1 MDNKNTFIIY
11 RSFFETLQKYQQAGK
26 DAEGF
31 DLFMKV
37 ANYQLNGILPD
48 ENDNVWFQG
57 FNDIIVP
64 IDKAQERYAQA
75 RENGKKGGRPQK
87 VSMFDVKELLDQGR
101 TKAEIAKTL
110 NCSVSTIEKKSA
122 AIRKGEMAKDN
133 ENCIHEFTF

>member
-37 ANYQLNGILPD
+37 ANYQLNGVLPD
-48 ENDNVWFQG
+48 ENDSVWFQG

-101 TKAEIAKTL
+101 TKA
-110 NCSVSTIEKKSA
+110 
-122 AIRKGEMAKDN
+122 
-133 ENCIHEFTF
+133 

>member
-37 ANYQLNGILPD
+37 ANYQLNGVLPD
-48 ENDNVWFQG
+48 ENDSVWFQG

-101 TKAEIAKTL
+101 TKAEIAKTEFSILLWKSLYTTIFKLLYILFLQL
-110 NCSVSTIEKKSA
+110 NNKK
-122 AIRKGEMAKDN
+122 
-133 ENCIHEFTF
+133 

>member
-1 MDNKNTFIIY
+1 
-11 RSFFETLQKYQQAGK
+11 
-26 DAEGF
+26 
-31 DLFMKV
+31 MKV
-37 ANYQLNGILPD
+37 ANYQLNGVLPD
-48 ENDNVWFQG
+48 ENDSVWFQG

-110 NCSVSTIEKKSA
+110 KCSVSTIEKKSA